1 MKEWISGLADK
12 FKDSPNKL
20 RLAVVLGAL
29 GMLMILLSEVL
40 PEKKKEVPETDAE
53 QVVCDEDTE
62 LFKRQTEQ
70 ELKEMLEQIQGVGSC
85 EVMVT
90 VEGTT
95 EYVYAENISRNTDE
109 NADRK
114 SDRLDETVV
123 VIESNGDKQALVR
136 RVIKPQIGGVMI
148 VCEGGGNTRVN
159 ERVLKAVSTAL
170 NISSSRVC
178 VEAKRR

>member
-1 MKEWISGLADK
+1 MISGLLNR

-29 GMLMILLSEVL
+29 GMLLILLSEVL
-40 PEKKKEVPETDAE
+40 PEKKKESPKEEIKQTADE
-53 QVVCDEDTE
+53 EDTE
-62 LFKRQTEQ
+62 LFRRQVEKQ
-70 ELKEMLEQIQGVGSC
+70 LKEMLEQIEGVGSC

-95 EYVYAENISRNTDE
+95 EYVYAENISRSTDE

-114 SDRLDETVV
+114 SDRLDENV
-123 VIESNGDKQALVR
+123 VIIEANGDKQALVK
-136 RVIKPQIGGVMI
+136 RVIKPQIVGVMI

-159 ERVLKAVSTAL
+159 ERVLKAASTTL